1 MIGTRQQVLVEGPS
15 RRNAAEL
22 SGRTANNRVVN
33 FPGSPESIG
42 QMVEIEI
49 VEALAHTLRGIAT

>member
-1 MIGTRQQVLVEGPS
+1 
-15 RRNAAEL
+15 
-22 SGRTANNRVVN
+22 VN
-33 FPGSPESIG
+33 FPGSPDSIG